1 MHKFTILLSISLISF
16 ISSCSLNQG
25 SLGFSANFPKSSKI
39 LSEKEK
45 IELKRKIE
53 ENEKKLK
60 ISSSENDSSQS
71 EGEILLIEIK

>member
-1 MHKFTILLSISLISF
+1 MKKFTITLLLLSLIT
-16 ISSCSLNQG
+16 SCSSNTGEL
-25 SLGFSANFPKSSKI
+25 SFMVNFPKSSKI

-60 ISSSENDSSQS
+60 ISSSENDSSQNDS
-71 EGEILLIEIK
+71 GVLLIEIK